1 MSVSSESAVMPK
13 AKRMAKAGISL
24 AWLAA
29 NWPLKAFDNNPRLI
43 ILYYHACREHSVVRF
58 RQQMEALRAYADVV
72 PADFCGAPKGRPKV
86 AITFDDA
93 FVSVIE
99 NALPVLADFNF
110 PCTIFVPSAKLGAPP
125 DWQMEGLAPDRQECV
140 VTAQTLRALDPGRVK
155 LGAHSR
161 THPHL
166 SKIPEQQAR
175 DEIAGSRAD
184 LEELLGR
191 PVDLFAFPY
200 GDYSERATQIC
211 KEAGYRFVY
220 SIEPRSV
227 AANSGAL
234 LRSRVSVDPEDSL
247 IEFWLKIRSAYEWMP
262 AASALKRSLL
272 LRVERNAP

>member
-1 MSVSSESAVMPK
+1 MSVSSVKAAMPS

-29 NWPLKAFDNNPRLI
+29 NWPLKAFNNNPRLV
-43 ILYYHACREHSVVRF
+43 ILYYHACRENSVARF
-58 RQQMEALRAYADVV
+58 RQQMEVLRAYADVV
-72 PADFCGAPKGRPKV
+72 PADFCGASKGRPKV

-110 PCTIFVPSAKLGAPP
+110 PCTIFVPSGKLGGQP
-125 DWQMEGLAPDRQECV
+125 DWQMEGLAPDRQERV
-140 VTAQTLRALDPGRVK
+140 ATAATLRALDPGRVK

-166 SKIPEQQAR
+166 AKIPEQQAR

-200 GDYSERATQIC
+200 GDYSERVSQIC
-211 KEAGYRFVY
+211 REAGYRFVY
-220 SIEPRSV
+220 SIDPRSV
-227 AANSGAL
+227 ATNSSAI
-234 LRSRVSVDPEDSL
+234 LRSRVSVDPDDSL
-247 IEFWLKIRSAYEWMP
+247 VEFWLKIRSAYEWMP
-262 AASALKRSLL
+262 AASALKRRLL
-272 LRVERNAP
+272 PRIERSAP